1 MAENYLKDKFTPNLQ
16 DKLESLYDLFVF
28 IDGEFLK
35 GAEAKVSVFDHAL
48 LYGDGIYEGI
58 RAYGGRI
65 FKLDEHIDR
74 LFDSAKGIGLGIPLN
89 KAEFKDA
96 VRKTIEINGLKDAH
110 IRPIV
115 TRGVGKPGLDPSRA
129 VAPSVIIMAYP
140 YKHWGAGKPMK
151 LMTSAVMKRPS
162 NVIDAKL
169 KCTDYLHQVLAKMQA
184 SLAGADDALMLDNR
198 GFVAECTSENIWIV
212 KDGVLL
218 TPTLVSALGG
228 ITRATV
234 FEIAQ
239 ELGYQTT
246 EKDITLQDVYTADE
260 LFVCGTGCEIKAVG
274 DVDGRVI
281 ADGQMGPI
289 TKTIVDRYEVVKK
302 GGN

>member
-1 MAENYLKDKFTPNLQ
+1 MPENYLKDKFGLNLQ
-16 DKLESLYDLFVF
+16 QKLETLYELFVF

-58 RAYGGRI
+58 RVYDRRI

-74 LFDSAKGIGLGIPLN
+74 LFDSAKGIGLGIPLT
-89 KAEFKDA
+89 KEEFKNA
-96 VRKTIEINGLKDAH
+96 VKKTVKINGLKDAH

-151 LMTSAVMKRPS
+151 LMTSSVMKRPS

-184 SLAGADDALMLDNR
+184 GLAGADDALMLDNR
-198 GFVAECTSENIWIV
+198 GLVAECTSENIWIV
-212 KDGVLL
+212 KNGELF

-228 ITRATV
+228 VTRATV
-234 FEIAQ
+234 FEMAE
-239 ELGYQTT
+239 ELGYQAT
-246 EKDITLQDVYTADE
+246 EKDITLQEVYTADE

-274 DVDGRVI
+274 EVDGRVI
-281 ADGQMGPI
+281 ADGQMGPV
-289 TKTIVDRYEVVKK
+289 TKTIVDKYEIVKK